1 MALPTSNATDLS
13 KRLRLEIIANL
24 TGMHITPQ
32 SKSYSYVLTSVT
44 KMLDEWQ
51 AANLSVIGDALTQ
64 FNTGAITHERLA
76 EIVGDTLINYEIQK
90 NALKQSLVSQRNAD
104 KKESTDTANFIFST
118 IHSAKGLE
126 FDNVILLYQ
135 NKNQMEEEEKRM
147 YYVALTRAKK
157 CEYVLAYD
165 TATHAVIQTRYD
177 TIVARLPDEDDV
189 LFASTVVSDDTA
201 SNTDTDTAVS

>member
-1 MALPTSNATDLS
+1 
-13 KRLRLEIIANL
+13 
-24 TGMHITPQ
+24 
-32 SKSYSYVLTSVT
+32 
-44 KMLDEWQ
+44 
-51 AANLSVIGDALTQ
+51 
-64 FNTGAITHERLA
+64 
-76 EIVGDTLINYEIQK
+76 
-90 NALKQSLVSQRNAD
+90 
-104 KKESTDTANFIFST
+104 
-118 IHSAKGLE
+118 
-126 FDNVILLYQ
+126 
-135 NKNQMEEEEKRM
+135 M